1 MSRDTGSTPA
11 RTLVRSGS
19 AGVSAAAERL
29 AFWTAVVFPAVYI
42 GVAALRRWIPAFGA
56 VVVTLLAVN
65 AAALLVGHSH
75 KIDRREPAGR
85 DG

>member
-1 MSRDTGSTPA
+1 MSSDTGSTPG
-11 RTLVRSGS
+11 RTLARSGS

-29 AFWTAVVFPAVYI
+29 GFWTAVAFPAVYVGI
-42 GVAALRRWIPAFGA
+42 AALRSWIPAFGA
-56 VVVTLLAVN
+56 VVVALLVVN

-75 KIDRREPAGR
+75 KIDRREPTDR